1 MMVMMMRGRMSM
13 TMLLATVVVWM
24 KLACGIFRLAAARVL
39 RRNLVAKVR
48 VMTKKTKMPMT
59 PCSQEYL
66 PVKEEDEYEREKEG
80 GAGGENL
87 VGELLAH
94 LMGVTE

>member
-1 MMVMMMRGRMSM
+1 
-13 TMLLATVVVWM
+13 M

-48 VMTKKTKMPMT
+48 VMTKMTMT